1 MWISMGDQG
10 IQIREQD
17 IVRLYIKTVKTRGRG
32 KAKFKIMSVDQLT
45 GYEQEL
51 ITFDD
56 YTKASEALY
65 KIVTALDERR
75 ARLDLYREM

>member
-17 IVRLYIKTVKTRGRG
+17 IVRLYIKTVKSRGRG

-51 ITFDD
+51 IVFDD

-75 ARLDLYREM
+75 SRIDCGYI

>member
-1 MWISMGDQG
+1 MWIALNDTG

-17 IVRLYIKTVKTRGRG
+17 IVRIWIKTRKKRGRG
-32 KAKFKIMSVDQLT
+32 KDTYHIMSTDQIT

-51 ITFDD
+51 LSFDD
-56 YTKASEALY
+56 YTKASESLY

-75 ARLDLYREM
+75 RRVEL

>member
-1 MWISMGDQG
+1 MWISVGDCG
-10 IQIREQD
+10 VQIREHD

-51 ITFDD
+51 IIFDD

-75 ARLDLYREM
+75 ARIDLYREM

>member
-1 MWISMGDQG
+1 MWISVGDCG
-10 IQIREQD
+10 VQIREQD

-51 ITFDD
+51 ISFDD

-75 ARLDLYREM
+75 ARIDLYREM

>member
-1 MWISMGDQG
+1 MWIAVENQG

-17 IVRLYIKTVKTRGRG
+17 IVRLYIKTLKSRGRG
-32 KAKFKIMSVDQLT
+32 KPKFKIMSVDQLT

-51 ITFDD
+51 LTFED

-75 ARLDLYREM
+75 ARLDI

>member
-1 MWISMGDQG
+1 MWISIGDQG

-17 IVRLYIKTVKTRGRG
+17 IVRLYIKTVKSRGRG
-32 KAKFKIMSVDQLT
+32 KAIFKIMSVDQLT

-51 ITFDD
+51 IVFDD

-75 ARLDLYREM
+75 SRIDCGYI

>member
-1 MWISMGDQG
+1 MWISVGDCG

-32 KAKFKIMSVDQLT
+32 KAKFKIISVDQLT

-51 ITFDD
+51 IVFDD

-75 ARLDLYREM
+75 ARIDLYREM

>member
-1 MWISMGDQG
+1 MWISIGDSG

-32 KAKFKIMSVDQLT
+32 KAKYKIMSVDQLT

-51 ITFDD
+51 VVFDD

>member
-1 MWISMGDQG
+1 MWIAVGDCG
-10 IQIREQD
+10 VQIREQD
-17 IVRLYIKTVKTRGRG
+17 IVRIWIKTRKSRGRG
-32 KAKFKIMSVDQLT
+32 KPKFILMSTDQIT

-51 ITFDD
+51 IVFDD

-75 ARLDLYREM
+75 SRLDLY

>member
-1 MWISMGDQG
+1 MWIALENCGV
-10 IQIREQD
+10 QIREQD
-17 IVRLYIKTVKTRGRG
+17 LVRIWIKTQKARGRG
-32 KAKFKIMSVDQLT
+32 KPKFKIMTTDQIT

-51 ITFDD
+51 IIFDD

-75 ARLDLYREM
+75 ARLDI

>member
-1 MWISMGDQG
+1 MWISVGDCG
-10 IQIREQD
+10 VQIREQD

-51 ITFDD
+51 ISFDD
-56 YTKASEALY
+56 YTKASESLY

-75 ARLDLYREM
+75 ARIDLYREM

>member
-1 MWISMGDQG
+1 MWIAVENQG

-17 IVRLYIKTVKTRGRG
+17 IVRLYIKTLKSRGRG
-32 KAKFKIMSVDQLT
+32 KPKFKIMSVDQLT

-51 ITFDD
+51 LTFED
-56 YTKASEALY
+56 YTRASEALY

-75 ARLDLYREM
+75 ARLDI

>member
-1 MWISMGDQG
+1 MWISVGDCG
-10 IQIREQD
+10 VQIREQD

-51 ITFDD
+51 VVFDD
-56 YTKASEALY
+56 YTKSSEALY
-65 KIVTALDERR
+65 KIVPALDERR
-75 ARLDLYREM
+75 ARIDLYREM

>member
-1 MWISMGDQG
+1 MWISVGDCG
-10 IQIREQD
+10 VQIREQD

-51 ITFDD
+51 IVFDD

-75 ARLDLYREM
+75 SRIDCGYI

>member
-1 MWISMGDQG
+1 MWIALGDSG

-17 IVRLYIKTVKTRGRG
+17 IVRIWIKTQKARGRG
-32 KAKFKIMSVDQLT
+32 KTKFKLMSIDQIT

-51 ITFDD
+51 IVFDD

-65 KIVTALDERR
+65 KVVTALDERR
-75 ARLDLYREM
+75 SRLEL

>member
-1 MWISMGDQG
+1 MWISIGDQG

-17 IVRLYIKTVKTRGRG
+17 IVRLYIKTVKSRGRG

-45 GYEQEL
+45 GYEQEIL
-51 ITFDD
+51 VFDD
-56 YTKASEALY
+56 YTKASEVLY

-75 ARLDLYREM
+75 SRIDCGYI

>member
-1 MWISMGDQG
+1 MWISVGDCG
-10 IQIREQD
+10 VQIREQD

-51 ITFDD
+51 AVFDD

-75 ARLDLYREM
+75 ARIDLYREM

>member
-1 MWISMGDQG
+1 MWISIGDSG

-17 IVRLYIKTVKTRGRG
+17 IVRLYIKTIKSRGRG
-32 KAKFKIMSVDQLT
+32 KTKYKIMSVDQLT

-56 YTKASEALY
+56 YTKASESLY

-75 ARLDLYREM
+75 SRMDCGYI

>member
-1 MWISMGDQG
+1 MWIAIGDCG

-17 IVRLYIKTVKTRGRG
+17 IVRLWIKTQKSRGRG
-32 KAKFKIMSVDQLT
+32 KPKFKLMSTDQIT

-51 ITFDD
+51 LVFDD
-56 YTKASEALY
+56 YTKASEVLY

-75 ARLDLYREM
+75 SRLDIW

>member
-1 MWISMGDQG
+1 MWISVGDCG
-10 IQIREQD
+10 VQIREQD

-51 ITFDD
+51 IIFDD

-75 ARLDLYREM
+75 ARIDLYREM

>member
-1 MWISMGDQG
+1 MWISVGDCG
-10 IQIREQD
+10 VQIREQD

-75 ARLDLYREM
+75 SRIDCGYI

>member
-1 MWISMGDQG
+1 MWIALNDSG

-17 IVRLYIKTVKTRGRG
+17 IVRIWIKTQKSRGRG
-32 KAKFKIMSVDQLT
+32 KPKFKLMSTDQIT

-51 ITFDD
+51 IVFDD

-65 KIVTALDERR
+65 KVVTALDERR
-75 ARLDLYREM
+75 SRLEIYDI

>member
-17 IVRLYIKTVKTRGRG
+17 IVRLYIKTVKSRGRG

-75 ARLDLYREM
+75 SRIDCGYI

>member
-1 MWISMGDQG
+1 MWIKIGDSG

-17 IVRLYIKTVKTRGRG
+17 IVRLWIKTQKARG
-32 KAKFKIMSVDQLT
+32 KGKPKFKLMSTDQIT

-51 ITFDD
+51 LTFDE

-65 KIVTALDERR
+65 KVVTALDERR
-75 ARLDLYREM
+75 TRLEL

>member
-1 MWISMGDQG
+1 MWISVGDCG
-10 IQIREQD
+10 VQIREQD
-17 IVRLYIKTVKTRGRG
+17 IIRLYIKTVKTRGRG

-51 ITFDD
+51 IVFDD

-65 KIVTALDERR
+65 KIITALDERR
-75 ARLDLYREM
+75 ARIDLYREM